1 VVKRKLVVHAVY
13 SLDGAGAVEAR
24 ARAEI
29 DAAVAAG
36 HEVIAV
42 TDRLR
47 GRPHAD
53 ARVWASAGHGL
64 WRGLPAPGSE
74 LAAMCVVWRGLER
87 ALAKVSPDV
96 VVFHNSTLAWPALR
110 AARAHGARSV
120 FVVHALIGDRI
131 ASGGSPYGA
140 ATTALYRA
148 ANREALRGSDT
159 VVCVSGHMARTARND
174 GVPPDR
180 LTLAPNPVDTDFFRP
195 LGHERDIDALFVGRL
210 SREKGVDVLLSALSA
225 LPRGGRAVIA
235 GDGPLRRQLESQAA
249 SSGANVE
256 FTGWADR
263 DALHALYAR
272 AAVQVVPSRSEPQ
285 GVVVLEALAS
295 GTPVIGSN
303 VGGIAEMVSHG
314 ENGWLV
320 EPGRPDLLG
329 RSISVA
335 LADREQLERMRGA
348 ARDSIGRFALNRFP
362 EVLAD
367 AYLGR

>member
-1 VVKRKLVVHAVY
+1 
-13 SLDGAGAVEAR
+13 
-24 ARAEI
+24 
-29 DAAVAAG
+29 
-36 HEVIAV
+36 
-42 TDRLR
+42 
-47 GRPHAD
+47 
-53 ARVWASAGHGL
+53 
-64 WRGLPAPGSE
+64 
-74 LAAMCVVWRGLER
+74 
-87 ALAKVSPDV
+87 
-96 VVFHNSTLAWPALR
+96 
-110 AARAHGARSV
+110 
-120 FVVHALIGDRI
+120 
-131 ASGGSPYGA
+131 
-140 ATTALYRA
+140 
-148 ANREALRGSDT
+148 
-159 VVCVSGHMARTARND
+159 
-174 GVPPDR
+174 
-180 LTLAPNPVDTDFFRP
+180 
-195 LGHERDIDALFVGRL
+195 
-210 SREKGVDVLLSALSA
+210 
-225 LPRGGRAVIA
+225 VIA
-235 GDGPLRRQLESQAA
+235 GDGPRRRQLESQAA

-263 DALHALYAR
+263 DALRALYAR